1 MDSFKRP
8 SLDAGEFWSGSGKIH
23 NTLRHLGGILDFVA
37 IPYAVFGRAAAFAH
51 GFEQYNLD
59 TDVIVVTNEGLQKM
73 QRVLPSRGF
82 AMIAERRFRDSLTD
96 LEFKI
101 IRSGRLAGPEPC
113 PIRFPD
119 PSASVMINGYR
130 VVDLPRFIDLKLAI
144 GLWETRMRDLAD
156 VLQLIQ
162 HAALSREVVND
173 LHPYVRDEYDRIW
186 LLAQMHD
193 PFFD

>member
-1 MDSFKRP
+1 MKNLQWL
-8 SLDAGEFWSGSGKIH
+8 LDADEFWSGSGKIH
-23 NTLRHLGGILDFVA
+23 NTLRHLGSILDVVR

-59 TDVIVVTNEGLQKM
+59 TDVVVVTDEGSQKM
-73 QRVLPSRGF
+73 RRILPFRGF
-82 AMIAERRFRDSLTD
+82 TAISERRFRDSLTD
-96 LEFKI
+96 LEFKV

-130 VVDLPRFIDLKLAI
+130 VVDLPRFIDLKLAM
-144 GLWETRMRDLAD
+144 GLWEMRMRDRAN

-162 HAALSREVVND
+162 HANLPREVVND
-173 LHPYVRDEYDRIW
+173 LDPYVRDEYDRLW
-186 LLAQMHD
+186 LLAQKHD
-193 PFFD
+193 PMFD

>member
-1 MDSFKRP
+1 MKNLQWL
-8 SLDAGEFWSGSGKIH
+8 LDADEFWSGSGKIH
-23 NTLRHLGGILDFVA
+23 NTLRHLGSILDAVG

-51 GFEQYNLD
+51 GFEQYNLE
-59 TDVIVVTNEGLQKM
+59 TDVIVVTEEGLQKM
-73 QRVLPSRGF
+73 QRVLPFRGF
-82 AMIAERRFRDSLTD
+82 TMISERRFRDSLTD

-144 GLWETRMRDLAD
+144 GLWEMRMRDRAD

-162 HAALSREVVND
+162 HAKLPRDVEND
-173 LHPYVRDEYDRIW
+173 LDPYVRDEYDRIW
-186 LLAQMHD
+186 LLAQKHD
-193 PFFD
+193 PEFA

>member
-1 MDSFKRP
+1 MNSFKKTL
-8 SLDAGEFWSGSGKIH
+8 LDAGEFWCGCGRIH
-23 NTLRHLGGILDFVA
+23 NTLRHLGSILDLVG
-37 IPYAVFGRAAAFAH
+37 IPYAVFGRAAQFAH

-59 TDVIVVTNEGLQKM
+59 TDVIVVTAEGFEKM
-73 QRVLPSRGF
+73 QRSLPARGF
-82 AMIAERRFRDSLTD
+82 TMISERRFRDSLTD
-96 LEFKI
+96 LEFKVI
-101 IRSGRLAGPEPC
+101 LSGRLAGPEPC
-113 PIRFPD
+113 PVRFPD
-119 PSASVMINGYR
+119 PSASVMIHGYR

-162 HAALSREVVND
+162 HAALPRELVND
-173 LHPYVRDEYDRIW
+173 LHPYVRDEYERIW

>member
-1 MDSFKRP
+1 MDSFKRTL
-8 SLDAGEFWSGSGKIH
+8 LDAGEFWSGSGKIH
-23 NTLRHLGGILDFVA
+23 NTLRHLGSILDAVG

-59 TDVIVVTNEGLQKM
+59 TDVIVVTEDGLQKM
-73 QRVLPSRGF
+73 QRVLPFRGF
-82 AMIAERRFRDSLTD
+82 TMISERRFRDSLTD

-130 VVDLPRFIDLKLAI
+130 VVDLPRFIDLKLAM
-144 GLWETRMRDLAD
+144 GLWEMRMRDRAD

-162 HAALSREVVND
+162 HANLPREVVND
-173 LHPYVRDEYDRIW
+173 LDPYVRDEYDRLW
-186 LLAQMHD
+186 QLAQKHD
-193 PFFD
+193 PMFD

>member
-1 MDSFKRP
+1 MKNLQWL
-8 SLDAGEFWSGSGKIH
+8 LDADEFWSSCGKVH
-23 NTLRHLGGILDFVA
+23 NTLRHLGSTLDVA
-37 IPYAVFGRAAAFAH
+37 GIPYAVFGRAAAFAH

-59 TDVIVVTNEGLQKM
+59 TDVIVATEEGLQKM
-73 QRVLPSRGF
+73 QRVLPFRGF
-82 AMIAERRFRDSLTD
+82 TMISERRFRDSLTD

-101 IRSGRLAGPEPC
+101 IRSGRLAGPQPC

-156 VLQLIQ
+156 VLHLIQ
-162 HAALSREVVND
+162 HAALPRELLNE
-173 LHPYVRDEYDRIW
+173 LHPYVRAEFERIW
-186 LLAQMHD
+186 LLAQKRN
-193 PFFD
+193 PEFD

>member
-1 MDSFKRP
+1 MNRLGWL
-8 SLDAGEFWSGSGKIH
+8 LDAGEFWCGCGRIH
-23 NTLRHLGGILDFVA
+23 NMLRHLGSILDFEE
-37 IPYAVFGRAAAFAH
+37 IPYAVFGRAAQFAH

-59 TDVIVVTNEGLQKM
+59 TDVIIVTADGVQKM
-73 QRVLPSRGF
+73 QRCLPVRGF
-82 AMIAERRFRDSLTD
+82 TMISERRFRDSLTD

-101 IRSGRLAGPEPC
+101 ILSGRLAGPEPC
-113 PIRFPD
+113 PIQFPD

-162 HAALSREVVND
+162 QATLPRELVND
-173 LHPYVRDEYDRIW
+173 LHPYVRNEYERIW
-186 LLAQMHD
+186 HLAQMHD
-193 PFFD
+193 PMFD

>member
-1 MDSFKRP
+1 MDSFKRTL
-8 SLDAGEFWSGSGKIH
+8 LDAGDFWCGCGKIH
-23 NTLRHLGGILDFVA
+23 NMLRHVGSILDFVG

-59 TDVIVVTNEGLQKM
+59 TDLIVVTEEGLQKM
-73 QRVLPSRGF
+73 QRVLPFRGF
-82 AMIAERRFRDSLTD
+82 TIISERRFRDSLTD

-101 IRSGRLAGPEPC
+101 IRSGRLAGPAPC

-130 VVDLPRFIDLKLAI
+130 VVDLPRFIDLKLAM

-162 HAALSREVVND
+162 HAKLPREVVND
-173 LHPYVRDEYDRIW
+173 LHPYVRDEYERLW
-186 LLAQMHD
+186 QLAQMHD

>member
-1 MDSFKRP
+1 MDSLKWL
-8 SLDAGEFWSGSGKIH
+8 LDAGEFWSGCGKIH
-23 NTLRHLGGILDFVA
+23 NTLRHLGSILDLEA
-37 IPYAVFGRAAAFAH
+37 IPYAVFGRAAQFAY

-59 TDVIVVTNEGLQKM
+59 TDMIVVTADGLQKM
-73 QRVLPSRGF
+73 QRILPTRGF
-82 AMIAERRFRDSLTD
+82 SMISERRFRDSLTD

-101 IRSGRLAGPEPC
+101 IRSGPLAGPEPC
-113 PIRFPD
+113 PIQFPD
-119 PSASVMINGYR
+119 PSASVRINGYR
-130 VVDLPRFIDLKLAI
+130 VVDLPRFVDLKLAM

-162 HAALSREVVND
+162 QANLPRELVND
-173 LHPYVRDEYDRIW
+173 LHPYIRDEYERIW

>member
-1 MDSFKRP
+1 MNSLKWL
-8 SLDAGEFWSGSGKIH
+8 LDAGEFWCGCGRIH
-23 NTLRHLGGILDFVA
+23 NTLRHLGSVLDLEG

-59 TDVIVVTNEGLQKM
+59 TDVIVATEEGLRKM
-73 QRVLPSRGF
+73 QRVLPFRGF
-82 AMIAERRFRDSLTD
+82 TIISERRFRDSLTD

-130 VVDLPRFIDLKLAI
+130 VIDLPRFIDLKLAM
-144 GLWETRMRDLAD
+144 GLWETRMRDRAD

-162 HAALSREVVND
+162 HANLPREVVND
-173 LHPYVRDEYDRIW
+173 LDPYVRDEYDRLW
-186 LLAQMHD
+186 LLAQKHD
-193 PFFD
+193 PLFD